1 MLCRIPVFLA
11 LLLTVGCGGSGD
23 SVKDDDSASVK
34 MFLEGYEDIREPR
47 FIGRHF
53 AAGKVPPKPE
63 LAKYAKHG
71 IEIVGTPRV
80 QGSSANVQV
89 KIFDAKGKE
98 VGTKEWTLVKDGTA
112 WKLESAPQP

>member
-1 MLCRIPVFLA
+1 MVRSLPFLLA
-11 LLLTVGCGGSGD
+11 LLLIGCGGSGD
-23 SVKDDDSASVK
+23 SVKDDDSGSVK

-53 AAGKVPPKPE
+53 AAGKAPAKTE

-80 QGSSANVQV
+80 QGSSATVQV
-89 KIFDAKGKE
+89 KILDAKGKDL
-98 VGTKEWTLVKDGTA
+98 GTKEWTLVKDGSA
-112 WKLESAPQP
+112 WKFESAPLP